1 MFYDVLIYLEPTTE
15 EAEQGKKEEMLFYSG
30 DKPIRGDKD
39 ETVGFLAVADLLKD
53 RPELKDS
60 ADRIKVK
67 LRPFG

>member
-1 MFYDVLIYLEPTTE
+1 MFYDVLIYLEPTVE

-39 ETVGFLAVADLLKD
+39 ETVGFLAVSKLLNEK
-53 RPELKDS
+53 PELEDK